1 MKLRLGVI
9 GLSEGW
15 EQRYLPALRVLS
27 DRFTLKAVFETVSQ
41 RARMVSREVAMT
53 VHDSYW
59 ALCRRSDID
68 AVLVLNPRW
77 LGPLPVLAA
86 CENGK
91 AIYMNAAV
99 PLTLEEVVTLREAV
113 LRSGVAFMVEFSRRY
128 APATVRLKELIAT
141 RLGAPRLL
149 FCHRRLS
156 RHLKINGGSLGWQC
170 DPLHLDLVELVDWCR
185 FVVGQPA
192 TSVAGVIHR
201 ATPSDRPDYF
211 MFNLDFS
218 PAGQPGTGPTAQIS
232 CGRYIP
238 SHWSEAVTYRP
249 LPELQVVCERG
260 IAFVDLP
267 ATLVWF
273 DEAGRH
279 QEILDH
285 ERPLEERLLLQFHR
299 AATSLVQR
307 ARDIDDLRFAL
318 EVVYKAEES
327 AAAGR
332 RFPLAK

>member
-9 GLSEGW
+9 GLGEGW

-27 DRFTLKAVFETVSQ
+27 DRFTLTAVFETVSQ
-41 RARMVSREVAMT
+41 RARMVAREVAIT

-59 ALCRRSDID
+59 ALCRRGDID

-99 PLTLEEVVTLREAV
+99 PLTLEEVVALREAV

-156 RHLKINGGSLGWQC
+156 HHLKVNGASLGWQS

-192 TSVAGVIHR
+192 TSVMGVIHR
-201 ATPSDRPDYF
+201 AAPTNRPDYL

-218 PAGQPGTGPTAQIS
+218 PPDQPGTGPTAQIS

-238 SHWSEAVTYRP
+238 SHWREAVTYRP

-279 QEILDH
+279 QELLDH

-318 EVVYKAEES
+318 EVIYKAEES
-327 AAAGR
+327 AVAGR
-332 RFPLAK
+332 RFPLVE